1 MDEAKKLDHEESC
14 RDGSFVVI
22 FCLDQNGQIKVLMGK
37 RSDDGLWEY
46 LGGGFEAKDFT
57 AKTAVI
63 REVYEEAGLL
73 LNGSNKITLFAV
85 MTQKLPESKF
95 GAGEKGHAFYF
106 MTQLSSD
113 LLSHNFNPSD
123 EHSAISWH
131 SIGEILTNGENL
143 YKTAALRITLRFLIY
158 LKENE
163 TQVGVLAEKVEYL
176 DYKF

>member
-37 RSDDGLWEY
+37 RSDDDLWEY
-46 LGGGFEAKDFT
+46 LGGGFDAKDFT

-63 REVYEEAGLL
+63 REVYEEAGLR

-95 GAGEKGHAFYF
+95 RPGEKGHAFYF
-106 MTQLSSD
+106 MCQLSSD
-113 LLSHNFNPSD
+113 LLSQNFSPSD

-131 SIGEILTNGENL
+131 SVDEVLAGGEKF
-143 YKTAALRITLRFLIY
+143 YKTAALRITLRFLMY
-158 LKENE
+158 REE
-163 TQVGVLAEKVEYL
+163 PEAQCAVLGDKVTFKGYR
-176 DYKF
+176 F